1 MLYVIDRA
9 RIALL
14 LPYCFYYGADQFCVA
29 MYMLFCSFFSF
40 VRVSVYRFKAISI
53 DADLHRL
60 IAVWLRRCSWHR
72 RQGCAHLVIKE
83 CGRSVRISASCLP
96 GCYGADVAGSI
107 CLRSRVLYLR
117 DADSDFRARHQRR
130 LSRCLVELFA
140 HSRVVVVVVVV
151 VVFSFILTSSDAT

>member
-29 MYMLFCSFFSF
+29 MYMLFCSFFFFRSC
-40 VRVSVYRFKAISI
+40 VRLSVQSYFDRCWSSQTNSG
-53 DADLHRL
+53 
-60 IAVWLRRCSWHR
+60 VTVRRCSWHR

-130 LSRCLVELFA
+130 LSRSLVELFA
-140 HSRVVVVVVVV
+140 HSRVVVVVVV